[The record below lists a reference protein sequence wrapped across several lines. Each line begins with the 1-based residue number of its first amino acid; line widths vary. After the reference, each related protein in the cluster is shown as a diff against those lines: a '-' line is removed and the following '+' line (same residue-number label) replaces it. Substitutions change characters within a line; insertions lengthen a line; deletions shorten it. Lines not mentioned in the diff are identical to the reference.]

1 MSVELK
7 SVQSR
12 NRIHAK
18 MKLPTAIPLFM
29 LSELVSFTNILASL
43 YVTKPKFSTGKE
55 GVASSVVV
63 SEVDTNRKAG

>member
-1 MSVELK
+1 
-7 SVQSR
+7 
-12 NRIHAK
+12 

-63 SEVDTNRKAG
+63 VK